1 MVTHLLY
8 KAGCRASV
16 TNVCLLL
23 MLAVRML
30 SYERNESK
38 RIGMDQNT
46 ETEKKKTA
54 QSTEVTVYELSE
66 MTSSD
71 YVDDCKDSFCCT
83 K

>member
-1 MVTHLLY
+1 
-8 KAGCRASV
+8 
-16 TNVCLLL
+16 